1 MDSNLTKSS
10 GYFNEISKIIE
21 QARHRTEIAVNSEL
35 VTLYWNIG
43 KIIQTQILYNEKP
56 EYGKSIMQN
65 LSDELVTEYGRGYS
79 VQNLWNMVKFFE
91 VFPDTQILYTLCR
104 ELSWSHIRTLI
115 YVKDPLKR
123 EFYMTLA
130 LNERWSVRELN
141 DRISTALYERTALS
155 KKPETTIANDL
166 EKLRN
171 ERKMSTDL
179 FFREPYVLDFL
190 NLKDNY
196 SEKDIENAI
205 ISELQNFL
213 LEMGRD
219 LAFHGRQVRISVD
232 GVDYYIDLLFYHRK
246 LRRLVVIEL
255 KLDKFKP
262 EFKGQVEFYLKY
274 LEKYEMNEGENPPI
288 GIILC
293 PEKSEV
299 MIELLELDKNN
310 IHVAE
315 FVTKELK
322 DNISKLVERA
332 KLTLEQRNQL
342 ND

>member
-1 MDSNLTKSS
+1 MNDKLVNAS
-10 GYFNEISKIIE
+10 GYFNEIAKIIE
-21 QARHRTEIAVNSEL
+21 QARHRAEVAVNSEL
-35 VTLYWNIG
+35 VALYWNIG
-43 KIIQTQILYNEKP
+43 KIIKTQILYNEKP
-56 EYGKSIMQN
+56 EYGKNVIQN

-79 VQNLWNMVKFFE
+79 VQNLWNMVKFFD
-91 VFPDTQILYTLCR
+91 VFQDEQILHTLCR

-130 LNERWSVRELN
+130 SNERWSVRELN
-141 DRISTALYERTALS
+141 DRIGTALYERTALS
-155 KKPETTIANDL
+155 KKPEITIANDL

-196 SEKDIENAI
+196 NEKDIENAI

-262 EFKGQVEFYLKY
+262 EFKGQVELYLKY

-299 MIELLELDKNN
+299 MVELLELDKNN

-315 FVTKELK
+315 FVTKTLQ
-322 DNISKLVERA
+322 DNMPKLVERA
-332 KLTLEQRNQL
+332 KSTLEQRKQL
-342 ND
+342 EQ